1 MTTKSSSVMK
11 YVGSAMA
18 VGGTIMMGSA
28 MLSSG
33 ASVKKKMKKT
43 AGKALDILDA
53 AISSA
58 QNIVKCRAVRKPA
71 VFADYIGNDSEE
83 RNLYEKIIY
92 IYRRYRFDYFRLRM
106 RKTDARAA
114 KRAGYGYNGG

>member
-33 ASVKKKMKKT
+33 KSVKKKMKKT

-58 QNIVKCRAVRKPA
+58 QNIVK
-71 VFADYIGNDSEE
+71 
-83 RNLYEKIIY
+83 
-92 IYRRYRFDYFRLRM
+92 
-106 RKTDARAA
+106 
-114 KRAGYGYNGG
+114 

>member
-1 MTTKSSSVMK
+1 MTHKSSSVMK

-33 ASVKKKMKKT
+33 TSMKKKMKKT
-43 AGKALDILDA
+43 AEKALDVLDA

-58 QNIVKCRAVRKPA
+58 QNIVK
-71 VFADYIGNDSEE
+71 
-83 RNLYEKIIY
+83 
-92 IYRRYRFDYFRLRM
+92 
-106 RKTDARAA
+106 
-114 KRAGYGYNGG
+114 